1 MKESFRKKH
10 SRGLNRPSKVGQL
23 TGRPNGVV
31 DFGED
36 DTDMYCL
43 AFALNDNLSSI
54 N

>member
-43 AFALNDNLSSI
+43 AFALNDNLSII